1 MEHCVIRSSTRLL
14 QYAAL
19 LYSISSY
26 RCRGTVWTVPPD
38 ARGKIFDT
46 KKNRYVVTEVSL
58 NTVDENAIKDR
69 ILHAVWDLWTSHA
82 EAIYRAMYGAFA
94 RAAADITPQIAA
106 QLYAEQYPMLGY
118 DANGKAITKNVL
130 GKTQAEVKDK
140 LRAAIEDSKKLDP
153 VKAGSYTLEQWLKL
167 WYSIYVEPQVRYSTR
182 EFYHNAI
189 DHHIIPKLGSVKL
202 EKLTMLQIQQFYNE
216 LLKSGRVQKKNQPE
230 LKEHGLSPRMVQC
243 VHVVL
248 NKALEYAV
256 EEKLILANPA
266 KKCKIPKNTRK
277 EMKILPEALIGPY
290 LSAAKE
296 HGILA
301 PMYLELTTGL
311 RRGELLALRWEDL
324 DVQNRT
330 LSINKSVARQNGKL
344 VISTP
349 KTPNSIRTVLL
360 PEDTVKLLVEEH
372 ERHPANPYLF
382 PSPRTG
388 ETWDPDGFRR
398 LHDRIIKEIGA
409 EHVRFHDMRHTFATL
424 SLKSGVDVRTL
435 SETLGHFSAGFT
447 LSTYVHSTPGMKQS
461 EADAIGSTIRNA
473 I

>member
-1 MEHCVIRSSTRLL
+1 
-14 QYAAL
+14 
-19 LYSISSY
+19 
-26 RCRGTVWTVPPD
+26 
-38 ARGKIFDT
+38 
-46 KKNRYVVTEVSL
+46 
-58 NTVDENAIKDR
+58 
-69 ILHAVWDLWTSHA
+69 
-82 EAIYRAMYGAFA
+82 
-94 RAAADITPQIAA
+94 
-106 QLYAEQYPMLGY
+106 
-118 DANGKAITKNVL
+118 
-130 GKTQAEVKDK
+130 
-140 LRAAIEDSKKLDP
+140 
-153 VKAGSYTLEQWLKL
+153 
-167 WYSIYVEPQVRYSTR
+167 
-182 EFYHNAI
+182 
-189 DHHIIPKLGSVKL
+189 
-202 EKLTMLQIQQFYNE
+202 MLQIQQFYNE
-216 LLKSGRVQKKNQPE
+216 LLKSGRVQKKNHPE

-248 NKALEYAV
+248 NKALEHAV
-256 EEKLILANPA
+256 EEKLILMNPA
-266 KKCKIPKNTRK
+266 KKCKIPKNTYK
-277 EMKILPEALIGPY
+277 EMNILPEALIGPY
-290 LSAAKE
+290 LSAAKA

-330 LSINKSVARQNGKL
+330 LSINKSVARQDGKL

-360 PEDTVKLLVEEH
+360 PTDTVKLLVEEH
-372 ERHPANPYLF
+372 EKHPANPYLF

-398 LHDRIIKEIGA
+398 L
-409 EHVRFHDMRHTFATL
+409 HVRFHDMRHTFATL

-461 EADAIGSTIRNA
+461 AADAIGNTIRNA

>member
-1 MEHCVIRSSTRLL
+1 MPKRRANGEGNIRKRKDG
-14 QYAAL
+14 
-19 LYSISSY
+19 
-26 RCRGTVWTVPPD
+26 RWEG
-38 ARGKIFDT
+38 
-46 KKNRYVVTEVSL
+46 RYT
-58 NTVDENAIKDR
+58 A
-69 ILHAVWDLWTSHA
+69 
-82 EAIYRAMYGAFA
+82 
-94 RAAADITPQIAA
+94 
-106 QLYAEQYPMLGY
+106 GY

-140 LRAAIEDSKKLDP
+140 LRTAIEDSKKLDP

-167 WYSIYVEPQVRYSTR
+167 WYSVYVEPQVRYSTK

-216 LLKSGRVQKKNQPE
+216 LLKSGRIQKKNQPE

-248 NKALEYAV
+248 NKALEHAV

-277 EMKILPEALIGPY
+277 ETNILPEALIGPY

-360 PEDTVKLLVEEH
+360 PEDTVKLLMEEH
-372 ERHPANPYLF
+372 ERHSANPYLF

-409 EHVRFHDMRHTFATL
+409 EHVRFHDMRHPYVKHTTKNK
-424 SLKSGVDVRTL
+424 SLQKQKS
-435 SETLGHFSAGFT
+435 
-447 LSTYVHSTPGMKQS
+447 Q
-461 EADAIGSTIRNA
+461 AINRF
-473 I
+473 

>member
-1 MEHCVIRSSTRLL
+1 MPKRRANGEGNIRKRKDG
-14 QYAAL
+14 
-19 LYSISSY
+19 
-26 RCRGTVWTVPPD
+26 RWEG
-38 ARGKIFDT
+38 
-46 KKNRYVVTEVSL
+46 RYT
-58 NTVDENAIKDR
+58 A
-69 ILHAVWDLWTSHA
+69 
-82 EAIYRAMYGAFA
+82 
-94 RAAADITPQIAA
+94 
-106 QLYAEQYPMLGY
+106 GY

-140 LRAAIEDSKKLDP
+140 LCTAIEDSKKLDP
-153 VKAGSYTLEQWLKL
+153 AKAGSYTLEQWLKL
-167 WYSIYVEPQVRYSTR
+167 WYSVYVEPQVRYSTK

-189 DHHIIPKLGSVKL
+189 DHHIIPKLGNVKL

-248 NKALEYAV
+248 NKALEHAV

-266 KKCKIPKNTRK
+266 KKCKIPKNTHK
-277 EMKILPEALIGPY
+277 EMNILPEALIGPY

-311 RRGELLALRWEDL
+311 RRGELLSLRWEDM

-330 LSINKSVARQNGKL
+330 LSINKSVARQDGKL

-349 KTPNSIRTVLL
+349 KTSNSIRTVLL
-360 PEDTVKLLVEEH
+360 PEETVKLLVEEH
-372 ERHPANPYLF
+372 DRHPANPYLF

-409 EHVRFHDMRHTFATL
+409 EHVRFHDMRHPYVKPTTKKFITFFEVFRAA
-424 SLKSGVDVRTL
+424 S
-435 SETLGHFSAGFT
+435 
-447 LSTYVHSTPGMKQS
+447 
-461 EADAIGSTIRNA
+461 
-473 I
+473 

>member
-1 MEHCVIRSSTRLL
+1 MPKRRANGEGNIRKRKDG
-14 QYAAL
+14 
-19 LYSISSY
+19 
-26 RCRGTVWTVPPD
+26 RWEG
-38 ARGKIFDT
+38 
-46 KKNRYVVTEVSL
+46 RYT
-58 NTVDENAIKDR
+58 A
-69 ILHAVWDLWTSHA
+69 
-82 EAIYRAMYGAFA
+82 
-94 RAAADITPQIAA
+94 
-106 QLYAEQYPMLGY
+106 GY

-140 LRAAIEDSKKLDP
+140 LRTAIEDSKKLDP
-153 VKAGSYTLEQWLKL
+153 VKAGSYTLEKWLKL
-167 WYSIYVEPQVRYSTR
+167 WYSVYVEPQVRYSTK

-189 DHHIIPKLGSVKL
+189 DHHIIPKLGNVKL

-230 LKEHGLSPRMVQC
+230 LKELGLSPRMVQC

-256 EEKLILANPA
+256 EEKLILVNPA
-266 KKCKIPKNTRK
+266 KKCKIPKNTHK
-277 EMKILPEALIGPY
+277 GMNILPEALIGPY

-330 LSINKSVARQNGKL
+330 LSINKSVARQDGKL

-360 PEDTVKLLVEEH
+360 PEDSAWKNSPGKRPHLQGFSGALLGWAVC
-372 ERHPANPYLF
+372 F
-382 PSPRTG
+382 P
-388 ETWDPDGFRR
+388 
-398 LHDRIIKEIGA
+398 
-409 EHVRFHDMRHTFATL
+409 VRPCFC
-424 SLKSGVDVRTL
+424 
-435 SETLGHFSAGFT
+435 
-447 LSTYVHSTPGMKQS
+447 
-461 EADAIGSTIRNA
+461 RNA
-473 I
+473 FHIQAPELWDILSRSPG

>member
-1 MEHCVIRSSTRLL
+1 MPKRRANGEGNIRKR
-14 QYAAL
+14 
-19 LYSISSY
+19 
-26 RCRGTVWTVPPD
+26 
-38 ARGKIFDT
+38 
-46 KKNRYVVTEVSL
+46 
-58 NTVDENAIKDR
+58 KDR
-69 ILHAVWDLWTSHA
+69 RWEGRYTA
-82 EAIYRAMYGAFA
+82 
-94 RAAADITPQIAA
+94 
-106 QLYAEQYPMLGY
+106 GY

-130 GKTQAEVKDK
+130 GRTQAEVKDK
-140 LRAAIEDSKKLDP
+140 LRTAIEDSKKLDP
-153 VKAGSYTLEQWLKL
+153 VKAGRYTLEQWLKL
-167 WYSIYVEPQVRYSTR
+167 WYSVYVEPQVRYSTK

-189 DHHIIPKLGSVKL
+189 DHHIIPKLGGVKL

-277 EMKILPEALIGPY
+277 EMNILPEVLIGPY

-330 LSINKSVARQNGKL
+330 LSINKSVARQDGKL

-409 EHVRFHDMRHTFATL
+409 EHVRFHDMRHPYVKHTTKIFSLRLMDFQAQAYPDARRKTRGACQLLRVGQSRSPVRPLCNRKRFSCLPPQSKMSWILYAISMRL
-424 SLKSGVDVRTL
+424 SSFSKSGNRSSASYSASLILRSFAMAL
-435 SETLGHFSAGFT
+435 SVSSRSSVSSA
-447 LSTYVHSTPGMKQS
+447 
-461 EADAIGSTIRNA
+461 AR
-473 I
+473 

>member
-1 MEHCVIRSSTRLL
+1 MPKRRANGEGNIRKRKDG
-14 QYAAL
+14 
-19 LYSISSY
+19 
-26 RCRGTVWTVPPD
+26 RWEG
-38 ARGKIFDT
+38 
-46 KKNRYVVTEVSL
+46 RYT
-58 NTVDENAIKDR
+58 A
-69 ILHAVWDLWTSHA
+69 
-82 EAIYRAMYGAFA
+82 
-94 RAAADITPQIAA
+94 
-106 QLYAEQYPMLGY
+106 GY

-167 WYSIYVEPQVRYSTR
+167 WYSVYVEPQVRYSTK

-189 DHHIIPKLGSVKL
+189 DHHIIPKLGNVKL

-216 LLKSGRVQKKNQPE
+216 LLKSGRVQKKNQSE

-248 NKALEYAV
+248 NKALEHAV

-277 EMKILPEALIGPY
+277 EMNILPEALIGPY

-330 LSINKSVARQNGKL
+330 LSINKSIARQDGKL

-349 KTPNSIRTVLL
+349 KTPNSIRIVLL
-360 PEDTVKLLVEEH
+360 PEETVKLLIEEH
-372 ERHPANPYLF
+372 ERHPVNPYLF

-398 LHDRIIKEIGA
+398 LHDRIIVEIGA
-409 EHVRFHDMRHTFATL
+409 EHVRFHDMRHPYVKHTTKIFSLRSMAFQAQAYPDARRKTRGACQLLRVGQSRSPVRPLCNRKQLSCLLPQSKMSWILYAISMRLSGYTSTRSISSSASSVVSVSASKIALDASLRLSCRACSSCFCFACANT
-424 SLKSGVDVRTL
+424 
-435 SETLGHFSAGFT
+435 A
-447 LSTYVHSTPGMKQS
+447 
-461 EADAIGSTIRNA
+461 A
-473 I
+473 

>member
-1 MEHCVIRSSTRLL
+1 MPKRRANGEGNIRKRKDG
-14 QYAAL
+14 
-19 LYSISSY
+19 
-26 RCRGTVWTVPPD
+26 RWEG
-38 ARGKIFDT
+38 
-46 KKNRYVVTEVSL
+46 RYT
-58 NTVDENAIKDR
+58 A
-69 ILHAVWDLWTSHA
+69 
-82 EAIYRAMYGAFA
+82 
-94 RAAADITPQIAA
+94 
-106 QLYAEQYPMLGY
+106 GY
-118 DANGKAITKNVL
+118 DANGKVITKNVL
-130 GKTQAEVKDK
+130 GRTQAEVKDK
-140 LRAAIEDSKKLDP
+140 LRTAIEDSWKLDP
-153 VKAGSYTLEQWLKL
+153 VKAGSYTFEQWLKL
-167 WYSIYVEPQVRYSTR
+167 WYSVYVEPQVRYSTK
-182 EFYHNAI
+182 EFYHSAI
-189 DHHIIPKLGSVKL
+189 DHHIIPKLGGVKL

-248 NKALEYAV
+248 NKALEHAV

-330 LSINKSVARQNGKL
+330 LSINKSVARQDGKL

-409 EHVRFHDMRHTFATL
+409 EHVRFHDMRHPYVKHTTKIFSLRLMDFQAQAYPDARRKTRGACQLHRGGQSQSPVRPLCNRKRFSCLPPQSKMSWILYAISMRLSGYTSTRSISSSASSVVSVSASKIALDASLRLSCRACSSCFCFACANT
-424 SLKSGVDVRTL
+424 
-435 SETLGHFSAGFT
+435 A
-447 LSTYVHSTPGMKQS
+447 
-461 EADAIGSTIRNA
+461 A
-473 I
+473 